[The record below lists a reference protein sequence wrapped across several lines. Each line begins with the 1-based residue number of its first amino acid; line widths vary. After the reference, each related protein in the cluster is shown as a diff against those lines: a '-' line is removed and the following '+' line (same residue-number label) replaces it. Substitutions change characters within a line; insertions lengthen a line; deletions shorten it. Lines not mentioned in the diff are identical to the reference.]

1 MLELG
6 AALYNSRHHILLKR
20 ETLLSHS
27 TEDKLF
33 EAVVSEVLAHHKVK
47 ELVDHL
53 RLAIHLHNF
62 EAFKRLAFVYSVK
75 FFFELIKDPWHGS

>member
-6 AALYNSRHHILLKR
+6 AALYHSRHQILLKR

-27 TEDKLF
+27 TNNKLF
-33 EAVVSEVLAHHKVK
+33 EAVVSEFLAHHEVK

-53 RLAIHLHNF
+53 RLAIHLHDL
-62 EAFKRLAFVYSVK
+62 EAFKRLTFVNAVEFIFK
-75 FFFELIKDPWHGS
+75 LIKDPWHRS